1 MNFDFLNDSTLW
13 VAISFLLFVVFSF
26 KPIVNQ
32 LSGNLDKKINE
43 LRKSI
48 DESISLKKEA
58 EKLHK
63 EQEEKQK
70 ENEILIKRINDET
83 IKEIKRIKQKLNR
96 DIEEIML
103 RKINNYNLISTQS
116 ENKLKNELKDLIM
129 DNVIQYTEDRIKNN
143 LSKKHNIRLI
153 ENSLKKI
160 PKQIF

>member
-63 EQEEKQK
+63 EQVEKQK